1 MKEVEFTVISDDS
14 DQDDEPAT
22 NDEPDVVEPSKR
34 PILQDASTSRKLV
47 PPQRNATPKLSL
59 TPEASRR
66 ATQPPEEVVPVSI
79 PPPASPEDKWRIRE
93 LEAEVSLPKRIGST
107 GCFAFC
113 SSASA
118 APTPPPPP
126 MANCPKL
133 QIALARRGQEKGE
146 WDGELDEDGEG
157 PRSDLDRA
165 LWRAGLKTP
174 AAGSKIS
181 TGKTPTVPMESMTAF
196 LEEMKTVKLKSRVGP
211 TPKASIVG
219 VEEDDN
225 CDDVGNNT
233 FAFRR
238 QEDLQSVL
246 ERLRKI
252 DLGAALFGERP

>member
-1 MKEVEFTVISDDS
+1 MRLHLASWYHPRGT
-14 DQDDEPAT
+14 PL
-22 NDEPDVVEPSKR
+22 PSYLLPPK
-34 PILQDASTSRKLV
+34 LLDARLNRQRKSSLYRSLHLLV
-47 PPQRNATPKLSL
+47 PRINGGSESWRQRLGNCEK
-59 TPEASRR
+59 
-66 ATQPPEEVVPVSI
+66 
-79 PPPASPEDKWRIRE
+79 
-93 LEAEVSLPKRIGST
+93 SLPKRIGST

-246 ERLRKI
+246 ERCVR
-252 DLGAALFGERP
+252 RVV